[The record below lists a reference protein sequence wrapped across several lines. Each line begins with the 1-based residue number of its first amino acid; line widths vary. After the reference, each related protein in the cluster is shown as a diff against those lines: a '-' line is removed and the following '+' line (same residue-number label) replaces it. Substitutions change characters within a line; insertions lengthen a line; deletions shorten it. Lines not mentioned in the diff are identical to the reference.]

1 MVYNYRHVEGVNYA
15 QTFGE
20 QMQSLGSNEINLVD
34 NYEEMLNLAT
44 RSRGADAPAIKA
56 KMRNEAYLYMPIPNA
71 DIIVCPLLVQNP
83 AYRTSGDFE
92 KSY

>member
-1 MVYNYRHVEGVNYA
+1 VEGIKYS

-20 QMQSLGSNEINLVD
+20 QMAAFGGNEITLVD

-83 AYRTSGDFE
+83 AYKTSGDIE